1 MEKYIA
7 KTTSSKQIHL
17 ARTNSPDNNLT
28 SPNARHSSPPL
39 NSSALIFNYESP
51 QMKTHK
57 RNLSLDI
64 SNKIN
69 TKTNPIEKTDKLPKR
84 HTRHNSYENKQI
96 QLCELN
102 SMNIDQT
109 NSSHN
114 NTRTLN
120 RNESHTHQQNPYE
133 KKIYGNAA
141 ISPAATGISYK
152 RLINRNAKP
161 SMNASPKSNDRIS
174 DYRQSDSSPC
184 SSLYKSNE
192 SEVYHINANDDL
204 RISNDDILSSPDTD
218 DNNPTNDRNK
228 NNTND
233 IVHQINSNEKILS
246 NTRYNKAFRMRMEQN
261 KQITSTNQG
270 VSACPNTPEMT
281 RRSSKARSSFRDTT
295 SMPRDSS
302 LNRLK
307 TEIQNFQTTKK
318 NLKQPTPKPT
328 VTTNVNN
335 NPIKQ
340 RVQPKYLDISK
351 YKPVQGQSFLKRDES
366 KSTLVNRSEM
376 KKSPSAV
383 GLSRNDTAR
392 SSIRVKSAGAK
403 PSTPTST
410 RGNLIIN
417 LTMPLTFVKC
427 IFFFNRLKKSRARV
441 INVATSCH
449 V

>member
-1 MEKYIA
+1 MENYIA
-7 KTTSSKQIHL
+7 RTTSSKQKHL
-17 ARTNSPDNNLT
+17 ARTNSPENLI
-28 SPNARHSSPPL
+28 SPNARHSSPL

-64 SNKIN
+64 SNKVN
-69 TKTNPIEKTDKLPKR
+69 SKTNPIEKTDKLPKR

-109 NSSHN
+109 ISSHN
-114 NTRTLN
+114 NTRTSN
-120 RNESHTHQQNPYE
+120 RKESHTLKPNPYE
-133 KKIYGNAA
+133 KKIHGNAA
-141 ISPAATGISYK
+141 TSTVATGISYK

-161 SMNASPKSNDRIS
+161 SMNASPKSNDRTS
-174 DYRQSDSSPC
+174 DYRQSDTSPC

-192 SEVYHINANDDL
+192 SEVYHINDNDDL

-218 DNNPTNDRNK
+218 DNPKNDTNGFVN
-228 NNTND
+228 
-233 IVHQINSNEKILS
+233 QISSSDKILS

-302 LNRLK
+302 LTRLK
-307 TEIQNFQTTKK
+307 TELQNFQTTKT

-328 VTTNVNN
+328 VTNTVSNN
-335 NPIKQ
+335 TIKQ

-351 YKPVQGQSFLKRDES
+351 YKPIQGQSFLKRDES

-383 GLSRNDTAR
+383 GLSRTDTAR
-392 SSIRVKSAGAK
+392 NSIRVKSAGAK

-410 RGNLIIN
+410 RGNLY
-417 LTMPLTFVKC
+417 LY
-427 IFFFNRLKKSRARV
+427 
-441 INVATSCH
+441 
-449 V
+449 

>member
-1 MEKYIA
+1 MGKYIA
-7 KTTSSKQIHL
+7 RTTSSKQKHL
-17 ARTNSPDNNLT
+17 ARTNSPDNLI
-28 SPNARHSSPPL
+28 SPNARHGSPSL
-39 NSSALIFNYESP
+39 NSSALIFDYESP
-51 QMKTHK
+51 LMKTHK

-64 SNKIN
+64 SNKVN
-69 TKTNPIEKTDKLPKR
+69 NKTNPIEKTDRLPKR

-109 NSSHN
+109 ISSHN
-114 NTRTLN
+114 NTRTSN
-120 RNESHTHQQNPYE
+120 RKESHTHQKNPYE
-133 KKIYGNAA
+133 KKIYGN
-141 ISPAATGISYK
+141 AATGISYK
-152 RLINRNAKP
+152 RLINRNANP
-161 SMNASPKSNDRIS
+161 SINASPKSNDRTSS
-174 DYRQSDSSPC
+174 DYRQSDTSPC

-192 SEVYHINANDDL
+192 SEVYHINANDNL

-218 DNNPTNDRNK
+218 DNPKNDRDKKTNDFVN
-228 NNTND
+228 
-233 IVHQINSNEKILS
+233 QISSSDNILS

-270 VSACPNTPEMT
+270 VLACPNTPEMT

-302 LNRLK
+302 LTRLK
-307 TEIQNFQTTKK
+307 TGLQNFQTTKK
-318 NLKQPTPKPT
+318 NLKQPTPKPIVTTT
-328 VTTNVNN
+328 VTNN
-335 NPIKQ
+335 TIKQ

-383 GLSRNDTAR
+383 GLSRNDTTR

-403 PSTPTST
+403 PSTPTNT
-410 RGNLIIN
+410 RGNLFIYIY
-417 LTMPLTFVKC
+417 
-427 IFFFNRLKKSRARV
+427 
-441 INVATSCH
+441 
-449 V
+449 